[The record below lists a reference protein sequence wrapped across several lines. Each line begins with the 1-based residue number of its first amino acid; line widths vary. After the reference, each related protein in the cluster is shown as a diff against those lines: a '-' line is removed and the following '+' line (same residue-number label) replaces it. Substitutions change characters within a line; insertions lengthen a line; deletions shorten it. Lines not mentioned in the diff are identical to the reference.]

1 MCAFN
6 LLPMRITPETFGGK
20 QFWSSLFDVG
30 LLKKTCPLCGTGV
43 EVPVVSFESKNNI
56 PYTECPI
63 HGRRSCVA
71 NGFFGEERIDDPAK
85 FVFFVACVA
94 KRMTKASIQ
103 ALGASRTGR

>member
-20 QFWSSLFDVG
+20 QFWSGLFDVG

-56 PYTECPI
+56 PYTKCPI
-63 HGRRSCVA
+63 HGRSCVA
-71 NGFFGEERIDDPAK
+71 NGFFGMEMIAAPAK

-94 KRMTKASIQ
+94 KRMSKASIQ
-103 ALGASRTGR
+103 ALGASRTGQ